1 MEGSV
6 LQAPESCKQ
15 VQVLNA
21 ITHLIFPHLA
31 RPSPILQRKVT
42 PITQGH
48 MAGGCLDQTVNLH
61 CSVSLGR
68 ARQRHLMKSGGRQG
82 KALREMMNNR
92 ESHAAA
98 VRWKGKATNPP
109 RNCIHVTSGQR
120 TDSRPAQGY
129 QSASQLAKAWQDVS
143 PHLWPNKS
151 EGITEQM
158 AETIFEHRE
167 DPPFLHHLQSVSLQ
181 AHSGFTLI
189 LRPLTDQ
196 VYTSQ
201 DPKGRKIPPIHGLL
215 PSPSR
220 SKDSQS
226 NPIIPKV
233 FAKKKTWLRR
243 SRARY
248 PWILQDIK
256 RQKDWKEYSLHT
268 HWQRTPRLNEWKV

>member
-1 MEGSV
+1 MLLLIRYSHT
-6 LQAPESCKQ
+6 LHAPAPFYRGRS
-15 VQVLNA
+15 L
-21 ITHLIFPHLA
+21 
-31 RPSPILQRKVT
+31 PSLKVT
-42 PITQGH
+42 WL
-48 MAGGCLDQTVNLH
+48 GGCLDQTVNLP

-68 ARQRHLMKSGGRQG
+68 AWQRHLMKCRGRQG
-82 KALREMMNNR
+82 KALREMMSNR
-92 ESHAAA
+92 EGHAAV

-109 RNCIHVTSGQR
+109 RNCVHVTSGQR

-181 AHSGFTLI
+181 AHSGFTLR
-189 LRPLTDQ
+189 LRPLADQ
-196 VYTSQ
+196 VYPSQ
-201 DPKGRKIPPIHGLL
+201 DPKWRKIPPVHGLF

-220 SKDSQS
+220 SRDSQS

-233 FAKKKTWLRR
+233 FAKKKTLLRR

-248 PWILQDIK
+248 PWIPQDIK
-256 RQKDWKEYSLHT
+256 RQ
-268 HWQRTPRLNEWKV
+268 